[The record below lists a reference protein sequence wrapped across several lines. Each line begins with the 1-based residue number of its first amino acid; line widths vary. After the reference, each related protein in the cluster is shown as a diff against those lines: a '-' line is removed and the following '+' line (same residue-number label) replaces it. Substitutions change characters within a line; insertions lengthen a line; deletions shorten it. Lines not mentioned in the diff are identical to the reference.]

1 MCNNGAWVIDALNS
15 EECGYTPGD
24 PDDPGDPVGG
34 CTNPAGQSGDVYCD
48 GTTLKQC
55 NGTTWAVLSYNSPEC
70 GYAPPEN
77 QDCTNPDGTHGSYR
91 CSGTT
96 RMMCN
101 NGAWVIDALNS
112 EECGYTPGDP
122 DDPGDP
128 VGGCTNPAGVVG
140 DTYCDGTTLRRCNG
154 TTWLVAEYNSPTC
167 GYIGTDPEPAGD
179 TNLLLYAGVGLAAAI
194 GIGLLLTRKQQH

>member
-1 MCNNGAWVIDALNS
+1 MKVQCNGTQWVVLEENSWECGYIPPDENEDCTSPPGAHGSFRCSGTTRMLCDNGEWIPREYNSPKCGYAPPENQDCTNPDGTHGSYRCSGTTRMRCNNGAWVIDALNS

-55 NGTTWAVLSYNSPEC
+55 NGTTWAVLSYNSP
-70 GYAPPEN
+70 
-77 QDCTNPDGTHGSYR
+77 
-91 CSGTT
+91 
-96 RMMCN
+96 
-101 NGAWVIDALNS
+101 
-112 EECGYTPGDP
+112 
-122 DDPGDP
+122 
-128 VGGCTNPAGVVG
+128 
-140 DTYCDGTTLRRCNG
+140 
-154 TTWLVAEYNSPTC
+154 TC

-194 GIGLLLTRKQQH
+194 GVGLLLTRKQQQ